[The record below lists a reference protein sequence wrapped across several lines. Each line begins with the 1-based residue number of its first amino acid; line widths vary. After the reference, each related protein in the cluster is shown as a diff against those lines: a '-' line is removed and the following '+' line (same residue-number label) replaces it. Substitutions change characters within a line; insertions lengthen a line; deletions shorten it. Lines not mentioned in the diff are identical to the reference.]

1 MWLHTRDHAIV
12 ALSPHPPATPPDARL
27 REWVGAWLADY
38 FSSHI
43 RSVEGMPLAPVGTP
57 FRLRV
62 WERLQAIPP
71 GRVETYGSLARFL
84 DSSPRAVG
92 MALAANPIPILIPC
106 HRVVAAHGPGGYSG
120 AGGVEGKRFLLRLE
134 GVSFAHVDDKNN

>member
-12 ALSPHPPATPPDARL
+12 ALSPHAPVEPPEEGL
-27 REWVGAWLADY
+27 RVRVEEWLADY
-38 FSSHI
+38 FAGHI
-43 RSVEGMPLAPVGTP
+43 RSVAGLPLAPVGTP

-71 GRVETYGSLARFL
+71 GRVESYGSLARVL
-84 DSSPRAVG
+84 GSSPRAVG

-106 HRVVAAHGPGGYSG
+106 HRVVAADGPGGYSG
-120 AGGVEGKRFLLRLE
+120 ARGVEGKRFLLRLE
-134 GVSFAHVDDKNN
+134 GVVMS